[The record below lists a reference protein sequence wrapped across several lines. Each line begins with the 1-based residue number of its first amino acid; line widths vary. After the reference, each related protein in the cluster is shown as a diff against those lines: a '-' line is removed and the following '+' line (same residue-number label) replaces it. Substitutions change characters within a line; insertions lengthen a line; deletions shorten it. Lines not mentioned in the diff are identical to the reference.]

1 MITRSYEIE
10 DLDGNTL
17 KTVQI
22 YFGADTVKECIR
34 KRKRIQKDSK
44 RVLRS
49 INTAMSG
56 GARADGEARTTGGKL
71 AMRFAKQDLKRFMN
85 NAFGPEVY
93 PAFFEMRSP
102 FASVGGKL
110 YAQQILEVLNGITLE
125 IEEELKNGKSGS
137 NAE

>member
-22 YFGADTVKECIR
+22 YFGADTVKDCIR
-34 KRKRIQKDSK
+34 RRKRIQKDSR

-49 INTAMSG
+49 INTAMSD
-56 GARADGEARTTGGKL
+56 GAKADGEARTVAGKL

-85 NAFGPEVY
+85 DAFGPEVY

-110 YAQQILEVLNGITLE
+110 YVQQILEILNGIALE
-125 IEEELKNGKSGS
+125 IEEEIKRGQSGS
-137 NAE
+137 NAD